1 MTPQRDKRNPIV
13 TQLVAK
19 LPHPLRPILLGVL
32 VFAVLNLILSVGIT
46 ISPLNSKFNFKY
58 GNFLPTKLAM
68 LNTVGPKH
76 VDALFL
82 GTSQTNNGFIPSVFA
97 PQTGTQVFN
106 LGLPNNRYDLMET
119 YLKVYSQQYG
129 KPKQVLVEV
138 SPSIQEKDSAMVY
151 LPALYYRTILEQAP
165 SQTPSVLLN
174 PQVSWEI
181 KKELVFS
188 GISAL
193 RQYRLSFSPVNI
205 LDKVAGKLPHIGEP
219 PTAEAETPNVSS
231 AAEATS
237 EDEDYGITITP
248 EMTQYG
254 WFPKAQSV
262 HMKTP
267 EGLKASI
274 VEAKKYYIDPQPSV
288 NFEKLTHLVSWS
300 QAQGIDVVLVTWPN
314 HPAYRR
320 TFETSHLAKPYH
332 AGLSK
337 LVETTGVPLIDLN
350 DDIPASQRAD
360 QAGYFADP
368 RHLTAPGAQYF
379 SHRLAQR
386 LQALETPQQD

>member
-1 MTPQRDKRNPIV
+1 M

-19 LPHPLRPILLGVL
+19 LPHPLRPIVLGVL
-32 VFAVLNLILSVGIT
+32 VFAVLNLFLSAGIT
-46 ISPLNSKFNFKY
+46 FSPLNSKFNFKY

-68 LNTVGPKH
+68 LQAAQPQQL
-76 VDALFL
+76 DALFL
-82 GTSQTNNGFIPSVFA
+82 GTSQTNNGFIPSAFTQ
-97 PQTGTQVFN
+97 QTQIKVFN

-119 YLKVYSQQYG
+119 YLRVYSQQYG
-129 KPKQVLVEV
+129 KPKKVLVEV

-165 SQTPSVLLN
+165 SQLPSVLLN
-174 PQVSWEI
+174 PEVSLEI
-181 KKELVFS
+181 KKELVFA

-193 RQYRLSFSPVNI
+193 RQYRLSFSPVNL
-205 LDKVAGKLPHIGEP
+205 LDKVAGKLPHLGEV
-219 PTAEAETPNVSS
+219 PTAQADTPDVVSG
-231 AAEATS
+231 AEATRD
-237 EDEDYGITITP
+237 DEDYGIAITP

-274 VEAKKYYIDPQPSV
+274 AEAKKYYIDPQPSV
-288 NFEKLTHLVSWS
+288 NFEKLTHLVAWCQS
-300 QAQGIDVVLVTWPN
+300 QGIEVVLVTWPN

-320 TFETSHLAKPYH
+320 TFEASHLAKPYH
-332 AGLSK
+332 TGLAQ
-337 LVETTGVPLIDLN
+337 LLQTTGVPLIDLN
-350 DDIPASQRAD
+350 DDIPAFQRMD

-368 RHLTAPGAQYF
+368 RHLTAPGAEYF

-386 LQALETPQQD
+386 LETLDHPTQP